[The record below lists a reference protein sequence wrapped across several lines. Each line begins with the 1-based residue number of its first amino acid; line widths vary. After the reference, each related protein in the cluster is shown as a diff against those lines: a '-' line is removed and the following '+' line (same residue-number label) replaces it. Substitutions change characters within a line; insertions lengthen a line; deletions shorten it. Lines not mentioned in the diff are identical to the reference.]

1 MPEISRFLGIVIGIY
16 YKEEHPVPH
25 FHAIYSGQ
33 RASFTISDLRLIEGH
48 LPKRIISLVL
58 EWAFE
63 HRDELMEDWELAR
76 ARKPLKWIEPL
87 E

>member
-1 MPEISRFLGIVIGIY
+1 VPEISRFLGIIIGMY
-16 YKEEHPVPH
+16 YREEHPVPH

-33 RASFTISDLRLIEGH
+33 RASFTIADLRLIEGR
-48 LPKRIISLVL
+48 LPRRIVSLVL

-63 HRDELMEDWELAR
+63 HRDELMEDWELVR
-76 ARKPLKWIEPL
+76 AKKPLKWIEPL

>member
-1 MPEISRFLGIVIGIY
+1 MPEISRFLGIVIAIY

-25 FHAIYSGQ
+25 FHAIYGAQ
-33 RASFTISDLRLIEGH
+33 KASFSIADLRVIEGS
-48 LPKRIISLVL
+48 LPRRVTSLVL

-76 ARKPLKWIEPL
+76 AKRPLKSTQPL
-87 E
+87 V